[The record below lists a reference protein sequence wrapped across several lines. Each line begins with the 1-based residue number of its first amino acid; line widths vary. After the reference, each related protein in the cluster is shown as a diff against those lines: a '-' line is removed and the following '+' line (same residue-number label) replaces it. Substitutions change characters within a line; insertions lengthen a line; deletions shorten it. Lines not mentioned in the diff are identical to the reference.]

1 MRFTAAT
8 FVLATAVLPHA
19 SAWTVWV
26 NWKSQ
31 CGGASYRVDGT
42 GSSPCQLTNIPAD
55 QKKPISLTFTNGRGC
70 VGYIYSDRN
79 CGAQVGGAVGSVGAA
94 CSADVPFQSWNV
106 ICS

>member
-79 CGAQVGGAVGSVGAA
+79 CGAQVCNYLLSTIKDF
-94 CSADVPFQSWNV
+94 CPKV
-106 ICS
+106 IRNPAKLQY